1 MAETQRMDAGIAALL
16 GTAVGSTATL
26 GAAILSGRLQA
37 RSQHEQ
43 ARRQYRRDAYTG
55 YLGALHDRDIAMDAI
70 LSALEDEAP
79 HLHDVEEKVTRFVAL
94 ARDVHRAGEVVM
106 VEGPG
111 HVIEAAEQVTRAS
124 AELSEVM
131 QRMVENARLGNDAR
145 KAADSALAAERMHHL
160 YQRVQQ
166 FRTAARAALGNA
178 D

>member
-43 ARRQYRRDAYTG
+43 ARRQYRRDAYTR

-70 LSALEDEAP
+70 LSALEPETP
-79 HLHDVEEKVTRFVAL
+79 HLPDVEERVSRFIAL
-94 ARDVHRAGEVVM
+94 ARDVHRAGEVVIL
-106 VEGPG
+106 EGPA
-111 HVIEAAEQVTRAS
+111 HVIEAAQQVTHAS
-124 AELSEVM
+124 ADLSDVM
-131 QRMVENARLGNDAR
+131 RRMVDKVRSGIDAH
-145 KAADSALAAERMHHL
+145 KAADSALAAEREHHL

-166 FRTAARAALGNA
+166 FRTAARAALGNGH
-178 D
+178 